1 MISTEQIFMGEIMQ
15 NSSIRSIGLLSLFT
29 LLAACSSGAK
39 IVANSDPMA
48 DFGAF
53 KTYDFY
59 QQLSTDRGGPRTILS
74 THLLSATTR
83 EIEARGFR
91 RSGNNPDL
99 LIDFMA
105 STQDKIQV
113 RNQPTTGV
121 SMHRGR
127 GRGGAGTWSGASM
140 TMSTQQVTQTTEG
153 TVAVDMVDRKKNQL
167 VWEAAA
173 VGRVTDKTMNNM
185 GSVVQGAVAD
195 MFAKFPVQPTQ
206 VQTPQ

>member
-1 MISTEQIFMGEIMQ
+1 MISTEQIFMGKIMQ

-59 QQLSTDRGGPRTILS
+59 PQLSTDRGGPRTILS
-74 THLLSATTR
+74 THLLSATTK
-83 EIEARGFR
+83 ELEARGFR

-105 STQDKIQV
+105 STQEKIQV

-121 SMHRGR
+121 SMHR

-173 VGRVTDKTMNNM
+173 VGRVTDKTMNNL
-185 GSVVQGAVAD
+185 GSVIKEAVAD

-206 VQTPQ
+206 E